1 MNHPKLGH
9 APLFYEYRGGVLD
22 NIHMGYVAVV
32 DEAGRLIFSV
42 GDADTPVFMR
52 SSAKPIQA
60 LPVIARRLDEAYGI
74 SAEESAIF
82 AASHAAQPHH
92 IAALES
98 IYAKAGFSEDDL
110 IMKPTEPGDAEARI
124 ANRIAGT
131 GPRKFNH
138 NCAGKHAGIL
148 LLQRALGGPSADY
161 WRADSAAQREILR
174 AVSIVSETPRDQIRI
189 GVDGCGVP
197 VFALP
202 IRRFAAAF
210 KNLAAP
216 DRIQDETLA
225 DAAARFVPRLH
236 AYPHMISGYGRLCT
250 LLNGDANLVAK
261 AGAAGVYG
269 IGLKKQR
276 IGIAFKVSSGSPD
289 IWGLLLHQ
297 ILSALDGASSE
308 TLDGLLRFDSYELK
322 NDNDAVVGE
331 FVPAFEMAA
340 ALRPR

>member
-1 MNHPKLGH
+1 MNYPKSGH

-22 NIHMGYVAVV
+22 NVHMGMVAVV
-32 DEAGRLIFSV
+32 DESGRLVFSV
-42 GDADTPVFMR
+42 GDAETPVFMR

-60 LPVIARRLDEAYGI
+60 LPVIAHRLDEAVGI

-124 ANRIAGT
+124 ANRIARK

-148 LLQRALGGPSADY
+148 LLQRALGGPIADY
-161 WRADSAAQREILR
+161 WKPESAAQQEILS
-174 AVSIVSETPRDQIRI
+174 AVSIVTETPRDRIRI

-202 IRRFAAAF
+202 VVRFATAF
-210 KNLAAP
+210 KNIAAP

-225 DAAARFVPRLH
+225 DAAARFIPRMH

-261 AGAAGVYG
+261 GGAAGVYG
-269 IGLKKQR
+269 VGLKKQR
-276 IGIAFKVSSGSPD
+276 MGIAFKDSSGSAD
-289 IWGLLLHQ
+289 IWALLLHR
-297 ILSALDGASSE
+297 ILSALGGASEE
-308 TLDGLLRFDSYELK
+308 TLAGLLTFDSYELK

-331 FVPAFEMAA
+331 FVPAFE
-340 ALRPR
+340 LTV